1 MGSSFI
7 PFAVLSGF
15 FAALSSVFAKLFT
28 DERTTTLVATL
39 STYFSKYYPLS
50 SGVDDTHVFLLVIRG
65 ICFLLIFGCNS
76 LMWTLFTKA
85 LHDAPS
91 SIQVTI
97 VNGAM
102 NLATSAIL
110 GFLVF
115 QEPLALRWWIG
126 ASFMLAGTIM
136 VSQSQKRLENKKKD

>member
-1 MGSSFI
+1 MSTSFI
-7 PFAVLSGF
+7 PFSLLSGF

-28 DERTTTLVATL
+28 DERTAILVDTF
-39 STYFSKYYPLS
+39 TNYYS
-50 SGVDDTHVFLLVIRG
+50 QYDTFLKIDTQVILLAIRG

-97 VNGAM
+97 INGAM
-102 NLATSAIL
+102 NLATSAIM
-110 GFLVF
+110 GWIIF

-126 ASFMLAGTIM
+126 ASFMLAGTILI
-136 VSQSQKRLENKKKD
+136 SQSQKRMAEKKKD

>member
-1 MGSSFI
+1 MPSSFI

-28 DERTTTLVATL
+28 DERTSILVDTL
-39 STYFSKYYPLS
+39 STQYSKYEHLQS
-50 SGVDDTHVFLLVIRG
+50 IDTNVILLAIRG

-110 GFLVF
+110 GLVVF

-136 VSQSQKRLENKKKD
+136 VSQSQKRLENMKKD